1 MILTLRII
9 ATGDTT
15 PREISAATEEVRT
28 SLERTRGIERATPP
42 REAAPGSAK
51 GLTDALGS
59 LAVTLAPAALKG
71 AFQVVQAALA
81 RQPTTKI
88 VVEHKDTKF
97 QFEFDPRKTSLQ
109 DLVAAAERL
118 RAAAEPA

>member
-15 PREISAATEEVRT
+15 PREISAATEEVRS
-28 SLERTRGIERATPP
+28 SLERTRGIERATPQ
-42 REAAPGSAK
+42 REAASGSAK
-51 GLTDALGS
+51 GLADVLGN
-59 LAVTLAPAALKG
+59 LAVTLAPSALKG